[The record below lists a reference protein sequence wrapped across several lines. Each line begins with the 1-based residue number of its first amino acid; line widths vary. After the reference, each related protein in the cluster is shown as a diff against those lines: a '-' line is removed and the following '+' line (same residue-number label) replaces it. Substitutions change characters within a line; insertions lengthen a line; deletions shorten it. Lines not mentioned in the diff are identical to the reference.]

1 MTRSTLFACLAMAAV
16 THGAHARAPVAHVEI
31 YDRTQHEVLPE
42 YRKSGERWIA
52 GERGHEYAVRIRNRS
67 DVRVLAVVS
76 VDGIN
81 AVTGAAASPAQ
92 SGYVIE
98 PGESV
103 SVVGWRKDLD
113 RTAAFVFVDPARSYA
128 ARTARPENIGVIGVA
143 LFRER
148 AVQFA
153 PEKQEE
159 VTDATGRPQRSAE
172 SRASAPAA
180 SIGTG
185 HGRREH
191 SPAQWTRFERESH
204 TPDSIVT
211 LRYESRERLLAMGVI
226 PRARAP
232 RAYPDP
238 FPAAYGFVPDP

>member
-1 MTRSTLFACLAMAAV
+1 MTRSTLLACLAMTAV
-16 THGAHARAPVAHVEI
+16 THAAQARAPVAHVEI

-42 YRKSGERWIA
+42 HRKFGERWVA

-67 DVRVLAVVS
+67 DVRILAVVS
-76 VDGIN
+76 VDGVN
-81 AVTGAAASPAQ
+81 AVTGKTASPAQ

-98 PGESV
+98 PGDSV
-103 SVVGWRKDLD
+103 SVAGWRKDLD
-113 RTAAFVFVDPARSYA
+113 RTAAFVFVDPAQSYA
-128 ARTARPENIGVIGVA
+128 ARTGRPDNLGVIGVA

-148 AVQFA
+148 TAQVA
-153 PEKQEE
+153 KAEQE
-159 VTDATGRPQRSAE
+159 VADAATTAQHGAE
-172 SRASAPAA
+172 SRAAAPAA

-191 SPAQWTRFERESH
+191 SPALWTRFERESS
-204 TPDSIVT
+204 TPDSLVT

-232 RAYPDP
+232 RAHPDP